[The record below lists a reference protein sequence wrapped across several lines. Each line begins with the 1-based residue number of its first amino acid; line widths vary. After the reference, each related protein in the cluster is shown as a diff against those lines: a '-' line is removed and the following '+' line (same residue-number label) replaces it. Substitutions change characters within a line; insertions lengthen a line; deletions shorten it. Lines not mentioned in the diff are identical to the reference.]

1 MVRDTVGMIAE
12 SEREVEAAARQVENI
27 IKRERRAIAEF
38 EQRSSAQVANISC
51 FLFDRVDF

>member
-38 EQRSSAQVANISC
+38 EQRSSAQVAKIC
-51 FLFDRVDF
+51 GFLFYIVNF